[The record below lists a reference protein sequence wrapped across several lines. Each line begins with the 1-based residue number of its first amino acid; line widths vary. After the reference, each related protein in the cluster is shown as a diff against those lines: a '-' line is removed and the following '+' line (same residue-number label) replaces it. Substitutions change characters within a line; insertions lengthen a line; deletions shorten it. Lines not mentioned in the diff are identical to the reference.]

1 MLTKKQ
7 INQTKRKYIKPAK
20 ICKNIYRNM
29 KIYKYIEMYVERY
42 LFEIIKKYI
51 KTRKYKNI

>member
-1 MLTKKQ
+1 MC
-7 INQTKRKYIKPAK
+7 IK

-29 KIYKYIEMYVERY
+29 KIYKHIEMHVEKY

-51 KTRKYKNI
+51 KTRKYKNIYNE